1 MCDVEFIRLG
11 HHTLVSL
18 GSSDYKALTFTILSI
33 SIDKSLFRDCDC
45 CGSIRDLGNGFRGF
59 EAAFCDDDI
68 LAARQRATYR
78 KPSPVA
84 HDYGAAHGR
93 ATEIF
98 HVCGDVPQKFIVTS
112 DGSIVG
118 NCRYDVLLHFRTLF
132 GLYCDRG
139 FDCRPRVI
147 AFQTEILVFEI
158 EDALHFRVQFH
169 YRQRARLP
177 GELKVHLFE
186 VVQVYVAAP
195 GKDMD
200 KPARELRGYAKTKNL
215 QPGESETVTI
225 DIPYKNLASFNET
238 DSQWQVE
245 AGDYKVMVAKNAA
258 DLKPLTTV
266 ITEEA
271 GVTEK
276 VRPCLLK
283 EVK

>member
-1 MCDVEFIRLG
+1 MISGVCNAF
-11 HHTLVSL
+11 H
-18 GSSDYKALTFTILSI
+18 KAGKKVVVILNVCGVI
-33 SIDKSLFRDCDC
+33 ETKSWIGGPDAVLLSWLP
-45 CGSIRDLGNGFRGF
+45 GQEGGNCV
-59 EAAFCDDDI
+59 ADI
-68 LAARQRATYR
+68 LAG
-78 KPSPVA
+78 KENPSGRLPMTWPVSYNDVPSKA
-84 HDYGAAHGR
+84 DFPNPETVKVDDVLGMFMGKG
-93 ATEIF
+93 IGSK
-98 HVCGDVPQKFIVTS
+98 GDVKNVDYTEYNDGVYVGYRYYQTKNVPVSFPFGYGMSYTTFKYGKPVVTK
-112 DGSIVG
+112 DAQG
-118 NCRYDVLLHFRTLF
+118 NIKVLVTVKNA
-132 GLYCDRG
+132 G
-139 FDCRPRVI
+139 
-147 AFQTEILVFEI
+147 
-158 EDALHFRVQFH
+158 
-169 YRQRARLP
+169 
-177 GELKVHLFE
+177 KVAGKE

-200 KPARELRGYAKTKNL
+200 KPAKELRGYAKTKNL

-225 DIPYKNLASFNET
+225 DIPYKNLASFNEI